1 MAERYEFPKFAE
13 EGINALIIGMKDM
26 RSIPMRHHLR
36 LLIAFSVAIAA
47 QVGPFV
53 NDKNLVA
60 SLRERTRKYG
70 TAKAGSDN
78 AEG

>member
-1 MAERYEFPKFAE
+1 
-13 EGINALIIGMKDM
+13 MKDM
-26 RSIPMRHHLR
+26 RPISMGHHLR

-47 QVGPFV
+47 QMRPFV

-60 SLRERTRKYG
+60 SLRKRTCNYSP
-70 TAKAGSDN
+70 AKSGSDN

>member
-1 MAERYEFPKFAE
+1 
-13 EGINALIIGMKDM
+13 MKDM
-26 RSIPMRHHLR
+26 RPIAMRHHVS
-36 LLIAFSVAIAA
+36 LLIAFSVAIATEMR
-47 QVGPFV
+47 PFV

-60 SLRERTRKYG
+60 PLRERTRNYG